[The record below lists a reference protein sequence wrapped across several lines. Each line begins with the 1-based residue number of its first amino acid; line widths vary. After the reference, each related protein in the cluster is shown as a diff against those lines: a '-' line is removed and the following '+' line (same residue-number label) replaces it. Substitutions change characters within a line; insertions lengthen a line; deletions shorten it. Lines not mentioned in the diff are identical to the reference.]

1 MRIGYGRWQLILFL
15 SSLLLAEPKF
25 TELEAGECAP
35 WKGRLLND
43 EALTQLIVQDQ
54 TNKMSCDFRVEF
66 EINKVK
72 IDEKYKYNL
81 LMTKYEAETTKLNE
95 ILKIRDQQIE
105 KMKPRDNS
113 LFIAGGFILG
123 ATTAIAIM
131 YAVKPGVTQ

>member
-25 TELEAGECAP
+25 TELEAGEWAP

>member
-1 MRIGYGRWQLILFL
+1 MIIIL

-35 WKGRLLND
+35 WKGRLLNN
-43 EALTQLIVQDQ
+43 EALTELIVQDQ
-54 TNKMSCDFRVEF
+54 TNKVSCDFRVEF
-66 EINKVK
+66 EVNKVL
-72 IDEKYKYNL
+72 IEEKYRYNL
-81 LMTKYEAETTKLNE
+81 LETKYNAETTKLKE

-113 LFIAGGFILG
+113 LFIAGGFVLG

-131 YAVKPGVTQ
+131 YAVRPGMTQ

>member
-1 MRIGYGRWQLILFL
+1 MIIIL

-43 EALTQLIVQDQ
+43 EALTELIVQDQ

-66 EINKVK
+66 EVNKVL
-72 IDEKYKYNL
+72 IEEKYKYNL
-81 LMTKYEAETTKLNE
+81 LETKYNAETTKLNE

-131 YAVKPGVTQ
+131 YAVRPGMTQ

>member
-1 MRIGYGRWQLILFL
+1 MIIIL
-15 SSLLLAEPKF
+15 SSLLLAGPRF

-43 EALTQLIVQDQ
+43 EALTELIIQDQ

-66 EINKVK
+66 EVNKVL
-72 IDEKYKYNL
+72 IEEKYKYNL
-81 LMTKYEAETTKLNE
+81 LKTKYDAETTKLNE

-113 LFIAGGFILG
+113 LFIAGGFIIG
-123 ATTAIAIM
+123 AVTAIGIM

>member
-1 MRIGYGRWQLILFL
+1 MRIGYGWWQLIFLL
-15 SSLLLAEPKF
+15 SSLLLAQPKF

-43 EALTQLIVQDQ
+43 EALTELIVQDQ

-66 EINKVK
+66 EVNKVL
-72 IDEKYKYNL
+72 IEEKYRYNL
-81 LMTKYEAETTKLNE
+81 LETKYNAETTKLKE
-95 ILKIRDQQIE
+95 ILEIRDQQIE

-131 YAVKPGVTQ
+131 YAVRPGMTQ

>member
-1 MRIGYGRWQLILFL
+1 MIIIL

-43 EALTQLIVQDQ
+43 EALTELIVQDQ

-66 EINKVK
+66 EVNKVL
-72 IDEKYKYNL
+72 IEEKYKYNL
-81 LMTKYEAETTKLNE
+81 LETKYKAETTKLNE

-131 YAVKPGVTQ
+131 YAVRPGMTQ

>member
-1 MRIGYGRWQLILFL
+1 MIMIL

-43 EALTQLIVQDQ
+43 EALTELIVQDQ

-66 EINKVK
+66 EVNKVL
-72 IDEKYKYNL
+72 IEEKYRYNL
-81 LMTKYEAETTKLNE
+81 LETKYNAETTKLKE

-113 LFIAGGFILG
+113 LFIAGGFVLG

-131 YAVKPGVTQ
+131 YAVRPGMTQ

>member
-1 MRIGYGRWQLILFL
+1 MILLL
-15 SSLLLAEPKF
+15 SSLLFAEPKF

-43 EALTQLIVQDQ
+43 EAMLEFIVQNQ
-54 TNKMSCDFRVEF
+54 TQQMSCDFRVEF

-72 IDEKYKYNL
+72 IDEKYRYDL
-81 LMTKYEAETTKLNE
+81 LMTKYKAETEKLEE

-113 LFIAGGFILG
+113 LLIAGGFIAG

-131 YAVKPGVTQ
+131 YAIRPGITQ

>member
-1 MRIGYGRWQLILFL
+1 MIIIL

-35 WKGRLLND
+35 WKGRLLNN
-43 EALTQLIVQDQ
+43 EALTELIVQDQ

-66 EINKVK
+66 EVNKVL
-72 IDEKYKYNL
+72 IEEKYRYNL
-81 LMTKYEAETTKLNE
+81 LETKYNAETTKLKE

-113 LFIAGGFILG
+113 LFIAGGFVLG

-131 YAVKPGVTQ
+131 YAVRPGMTQ

>member
-1 MRIGYGRWQLILFL
+1 MIIIL

-43 EALTQLIVQDQ
+43 EALTELIVQDQ

-66 EINKVK
+66 EVNK
-72 IDEKYKYNL
+72 ILIEEKYKYNL
-81 LMTKYEAETTKLNE
+81 LETKYKAETTKLNE

-113 LFIAGGFILG
+113 LFIAGGFVLG

-131 YAVKPGVTQ
+131 YAIRPGMTQ

>member
-1 MRIGYGRWQLILFL
+1 MIFLL

-43 EALTQLIVQDQ
+43 EALTELIVQDQ

-66 EINKVK
+66 EVNKVL
-72 IDEKYKYNL
+72 IEEKYRYNL
-81 LMTKYEAETTKLNE
+81 LETKYNAETTKLKE

-113 LFIAGGFILG
+113 LFIAGGFVLG

-131 YAVKPGVTQ
+131 YAVRPGMTQ